1 MPDHALPGT
10 EQVPTGT
17 PPPQQQAPVTQP
29 PPTQEAVIAAE
40 PTAEQIAQW
49 QQQAGQTAELQR
61 QLQQTA
67 ESARYH
73 QSQASRFQQALQ
85 QVAGGQPQQPPAS
98 PTAGIAKL
106 LFDEGLNET
115 AANGIAKAIHASY
128 APLQQQLQQ
137 SQAALQGGFQVDNML
152 GAAMGSAPQLFAN
165 PAVQNEVRN
174 QAMTMVMAGQQVEPS
189 FLVDLGYIAAGRLAA
204 QQQQQSGAPNVVQM
218 PQPQY
223 PQAQPFAR
231 GMYGIQPNF
240 QPQQQGTPAMTPEMQ
255 SANNFVTSAFNLK
268 KPA

>member
-1 MPDHALPGT
+1 MPDPTALPVT
-10 EQVPTGT
+10 EQVHTDTPTT
-17 PPPQQQAPVTQP
+17 QQQASVTQQEP
-29 PPTQEAVIAAE
+29 PSPEPSDE

-49 QQQAGQTAELQR
+49 QQQAGQAAELQR

-98 PTAGIAKL
+98 PTAAIEKL

-115 AANGIAKAIHASY
+115 AARGIAKAIQAGY

-152 GAAMGSAPQLFAN
+152 GAAMQSNQQLFAN
-165 PAVQNEVRN
+165 PAVQAEVRN
-174 QAMTMVMAGQQVEPS
+174 QAMQIVMSGQQVEPS

-204 QQQQQSGAPNVVQM
+204 QQQQQGGAPNVVQM
-218 PQPQY
+218 PQPH

-240 QPQQQGTPAMTPEMQ
+240 QQPLPGGQQRQLSPAAAALQAE
-255 SANNFVTSAFNLK
+255 AEARYK
-268 KPA
+268 